1 LPVKVITREAR
12 ILKLE
17 AERRFQTVEFS
28 RQLEIS
34 VMSYMALPKE
44 VPKIEVKQVEKVVEA
59 GLRFWFTKT
68 TYHLVLLCTS
78 QVPNIEYQ
86 DRLVEVREAPSTR
99 DMLQF
104 HLQLCILQAPQ
115 VREVVR
121 RVPRIEVREI
131 PIERVIQAWQMLRV
145 DDA

>member
-1 LPVKVITREAR
+1 
-12 ILKLE
+12 
-17 AERRFQTVEFS
+17 
-28 RQLEIS
+28 
-34 VMSYMALPKE
+34 M
-44 VPKIEVKQVEKVVEA
+44 
-59 GLRFWFTKT
+59 
-68 TYHLVLLCTS
+68 
-78 QVPNIEYQ
+78 
-86 DRLVEVREAPSTR
+86 EVREAPSTR

-131 PIERVIQAWQMLRV
+131 PIERVIQARQMLRV

>member
-1 LPVKVITREAR
+1 
-12 ILKLE
+12 
-17 AERRFQTVEFS
+17 
-28 RQLEIS
+28 
-34 VMSYMALPKE
+34 MALPKE

-59 GLRFWFTKT
+59 GLSLAGEFWFTKT

-86 DRLVEVREAPSTR
+86 DRLVEVREAPGPTR